1 MNTRLRTTC
10 GHFRY
15 RPKIC
20 LAMGIPEG
28 VLEPGGQISGF
39 LYFEKRPGSLKRITF
54 EADLANA
61 RTGANFGT
69 VRIPF
74 VVK

>member
-1 MNTRLRTTC
+1 M
-10 GHFRY
+10 
-15 RPKIC
+15 
-20 LAMGIPEG
+20 LAKGIPDG

-39 LYFEKRPGSLKRITF
+39 LYFEKLPGSLERITF
-54 EADLANA
+54 EADLVNA